1 MIEPSPLALN
11 RLPRQTLHHAWAPKL
26 GRVIM
31 LNSTAQLGLWALLEA
46 HPGVTRYC
54 ERPSWPGDEEPSP
67 APDFWAL
74 RDGKPV
80 WLALRQE
87 APAAAEGEGE
97 EPSPA
102 EASGVQTITA
112 DELDRHRVWI
122 ANWLSLLPYLGVDAW
137 PELESLR
144 EPVADFFR
152 QEASFDDAERHFAR
166 LDPVL
171 VRTAVVVGLH
181 QGHLYSAEL
190 LVRPWDGRT
199 RVTRCPPHVSHA
211 PQ

>member
-1 MIEPSPLALN
+1 LIEPSSLALE

-54 ERPSWPGDEEPSP
+54 ERPSWPGDELPSP
-67 APDFWAL
+67 SPDFWAL

-87 APAAAEGEGE
+87 APAAKGEA
-97 EPSPA
+97 PCPA
-102 EASGVQTITA
+102 DASGVQTVTI

-122 ANWLSLLPYLGVDAW
+122 TNWLSLLPYLTVDAW

-144 EPVADFFR
+144 EPVIGFFR
-152 QEASFDDAERHFAR
+152 HEASFDDAERYFAR

-171 VRTAVVVGLH
+171 VRTAVIAGLH
-181 QGHLYSAEL
+181 QGRLYSAEL
-190 LVRPWDGRT
+190 LVRLWDGRT
-199 RVTRCPPHVSHA
+199 RVSRCPPRGSHA